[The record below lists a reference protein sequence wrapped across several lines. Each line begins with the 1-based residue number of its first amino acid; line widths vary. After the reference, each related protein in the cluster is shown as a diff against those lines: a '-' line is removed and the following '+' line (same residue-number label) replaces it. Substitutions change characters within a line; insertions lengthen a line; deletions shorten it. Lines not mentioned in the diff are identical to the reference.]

1 MADIVGRGQ
10 ARLLLPTSGEWVV
23 LLSSS
28 SPPSHENC
36 PTPPPIRPE
45 APPSPPSGT
54 TLPPQGPILEER
66 KCEDRRVC
74 MWGQALASQQLGS
87 DISTWVVKGQV
98 CEQRINGVPDRWRSV
113 AW

>member
-10 ARLLLPTSGEWVV
+10 VRLVLPCVRGTGG
-23 LLSSS
+23 
-28 SPPSHENC
+28 PPILVISHLT
-36 PTPPPIRPE
+36 PTPPPIR
-45 APPSPPSGT
+45 PSPPSGT
-54 TLPPQGPILEER
+54 TLPPQGSILEQR

-74 MWGQALASQQLGS
+74 KWGRVLASQQPGS

-98 CEQRINGVPDRWRSV
+98 RERRINGVPDRWRSV